1 MNMQPVEY
9 LVHLSNILLLVSYSV
24 RDILWLRWFAVAAAI
39 ANVPYYLAQSTVLW
53 PPVIWGTVFMAINL
67 YQIARIYLE
76 RRPVVLSA
84 DEQRL
89 YDFGFRA
96 LRPREFVS
104 LLLAGEWRD
113 AARGE
118 RLIEHGRPVERI
130 AIPISGT
137 VEITRSG
144 ARLGAFAP
152 GQVIGL
158 ALAVN
163 DDAATFDAAFSEP
176 GRYMSWPLP
185 SLRKFLDKR
194 PELRVALQRL
204 AGHDLAAKLE
214 RLMPP
219 DTPAAR

>member
-9 LVHLSNILLLVSYSV
+9 LVHLSNLLLLVSYSV

-89 YDFGFRA
+89 YDFGFHA

-113 AARGE
+113 AAPGE
-118 RLIEHGRPVERI
+118 RLVEQGRTVERI
-130 AIPISGT
+130 SIPISGT
-137 VEITRSG
+137 VE
-144 ARLGAFAP
+144 P

-158 ALAVN
+158 ALALN
-163 DDAATFDAAFSEP
+163 DDAAAFDAAFSEP

-185 SLRKFLDKR
+185 SLRKFLDRR
-194 PELRVALQRL
+194 PELRIALQRL
-204 AGHDLAAKLE
+204 AGHDLAAKVE
-214 RLMPP
+214 RLMPQGTTDP
-219 DTPAAR
+219 R